1 MNKHHLIGALVLM
14 AGSTSLFA
22 EQTPG
27 IPQNQVKER
36 EAFVSH
42 LMKQMTL
49 DEKIGQLNLVSVGP
63 DYPKEAI
70 MADVRADKVGGMFNT
85 VTKPDIRRIQD
96 EVKHSRLK
104 TPLFYAY
111 DVVHGQRT
119 IFPISLGLAASWDM
133 EAVATS
139 ARISAI
145 ETAADGLNMT
155 FSPMVDITRD
165 PRWGRV
171 SEGFGEDTYLTSRLA
186 HEMVTAYQNN
196 DPSAPDSVMAN
207 VKHFALYGAVE
218 GGREYN
224 TVDMSLTRMFNDY
237 MPPYKAALDA
247 GAGGVMVALNSV
259 NGIPATSNPWLL
271 QQVLRDQWKF
281 KGLTVSDHGAIGG
294 LVKHGVAVDDRQAAA
309 MALKSGVDMD
319 MADDMYGKYLK
330 GLVADKV
337 VSEKEID
344 RAVRNVLNAKWDM
357 GLFIDPYRHLGP
369 ASSDPVDTNAESR
382 LHRKEAREVA
392 RTSLV
397 LLKNQNDTLPLQKK
411 GTIALIGTLA
421 DSQRDVMGSWSAAG
435 KANQTVTVL
444 QGMKDAL
451 GDKATLLY
459 ARGANITND
468 QDIVNFLNSYEK
480 QVVNDPRP
488 AQEMIDEAV
497 KTAEKADVVVAVVG
511 EAQGMAHE
519 ASSRTELNIPQS
531 QRDLLK
537 ALKAT
542 GKPLVIVLMNGR
554 PLTLTWENDIA
565 DAMLETWFSGT
576 EGGHAI
582 ADVLFGDY
590 NPSGKLPMTFPRSVG
605 QIPLYNSVLNTGRPF
620 NPQHPDK
627 YTSRYFDITNGPLFA
642 FGYGL
647 SYTQFS
653 VSDVSLSEPT
663 MSAAHP
669 LTASVTV
676 KNTGKRSGATIV
688 QLYLQDVTASIS
700 RPVKELKNFEKI
712 NLAPGE
718 EKVVTFTINEK
729 DLRFFNDKLK
739 WASEPGKFNVFIGLD
754 SQDVKQTSFML
765 K

>member
-1 MNKHHLIGALVLM
+1 
-14 AGSTSLFA
+14 
-22 EQTPG
+22 
-27 IPQNQVKER
+27 
-36 EAFVSH
+36 
-42 LMKQMTL
+42 
-49 DEKIGQLNLVSVGP
+49 
-63 DYPKEAI
+63 
-70 MADVRADKVGGMFNT
+70 
-85 VTKPDIRRIQD
+85 
-96 EVKHSRLK
+96 
-104 TPLFYAY
+104 
-111 DVVHGQRT
+111 
-119 IFPISLGLAASWDM
+119 
-133 EAVATS
+133 
-139 ARISAI
+139 
-145 ETAADGLNMT
+145 
-155 FSPMVDITRD
+155 
-165 PRWGRV
+165 
-171 SEGFGEDTYLTSRLA
+171 
-186 HEMVTAYQNN
+186 
-196 DPSAPDSVMAN
+196 
-207 VKHFALYGAVE
+207 
-218 GGREYN
+218 
-224 TVDMSLTRMFNDY
+224 
-237 MPPYKAALDA
+237 
-247 GAGGVMVALNSV
+247 
-259 NGIPATSNPWLL
+259 
-271 QQVLRDQWKF
+271 
-281 KGLTVSDHGAIGG
+281 
-294 LVKHGVAVDDRQAAA
+294 

-330 GLVADKV
+330 GLVADKI
-337 VSEKEID
+337 VSVKEID

-397 LLKNQNDTLPLQKK
+397 LLKNQNETLPLQKK

-444 QGMKDAL
+444 QGMKDAI

-519 ASSRTELNIPQS
+519 ASSRTDLNIPQS

-627 YTSRYFDITNGPLFA
+627 YTSRYFDITNGPLFP

-653 VSDVSLSEPT
+653 VSDISLSSTT
-663 MSAAHP
+663 MSAKQP

-676 KNTGKRSGATIV
+676 KNTGKRSGATVV
-688 QLYLQDVTASIS
+688 QLYLRDLTASIS

-718 EKVVTFTINEK
+718 EKVVTFAINEK

-754 SQDVKQTSFML
+754 SQDVKQSSFLL